1 MSGPDRI
8 VFPPSANLF
17 VVGLEGRYA
26 GIEGRERELSGRA
39 KGQGKM
45 LSSHQRDKVG

>member
-26 GIEGRERELSGRA
+26 GIEGRERVVWTGKRA
-39 KGQGKM
+39 G
-45 LSSHQRDKVG
+45 